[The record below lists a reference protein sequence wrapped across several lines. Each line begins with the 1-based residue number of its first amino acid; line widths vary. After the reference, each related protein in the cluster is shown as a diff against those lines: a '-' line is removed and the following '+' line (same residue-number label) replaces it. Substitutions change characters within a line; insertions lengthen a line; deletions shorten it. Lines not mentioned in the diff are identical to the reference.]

1 MLPAAF
7 SSVGGVRGGGGDGE
21 PPKSICLAKALEMGA
36 NAIVLL
42 LILLTAIFIVQTM
55 QCYRLGKVQNSL
67 ATIRRET
74 VNKIVPSFFA
84 NGTICTL
91 CNAAYAADQQLL
103 LQQQEGD
110 FATAGREQPHHRLRQ
125 RNATIGSN

>member
-7 SSVGGVRGGGGDGE
+7 SSVGGGVRGGGDGE
-21 PPKSICLAKALEMGA
+21 PSKAICLAKALEMGA

-91 CNAAYAADQQLL
+91 CNAAYAAGQD
-103 LQQQEGD
+103 EGD
-110 FATAGREQPHHRLRQ
+110 FASAAGREQPHHRLRQ